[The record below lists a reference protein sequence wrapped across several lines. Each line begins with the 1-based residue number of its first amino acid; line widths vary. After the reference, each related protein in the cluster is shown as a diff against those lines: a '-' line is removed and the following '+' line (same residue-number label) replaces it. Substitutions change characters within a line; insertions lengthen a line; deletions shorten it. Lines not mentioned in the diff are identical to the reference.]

1 MSLLS
6 LPMMIRAFAWMANR
20 NEKAKS
26 LIRSDRTI
34 QLEVEGED
42 PICIL
47 LSQNKVS
54 YQRGRVD
61 KPSVILR
68 TTRENMVKMLS
79 GELRQE
85 EAFTFKK
92 VEVSGS
98 ITDAMRFNQITQAVM
113 PSSGFLVKI
122 VKALA

>member
-1 MSLLS
+1 
-6 LPMMIRAFAWMANR
+6 
-20 NEKAKS
+20 
-26 LIRSDRTI
+26 
-34 QLEVEGED
+34 
-42 PICIL
+42 
-47 LSQNKVS
+47 
-54 YQRGRVD
+54 
-61 KPSVILR
+61 
-68 TTRENMVKMLS
+68 MVKMLS